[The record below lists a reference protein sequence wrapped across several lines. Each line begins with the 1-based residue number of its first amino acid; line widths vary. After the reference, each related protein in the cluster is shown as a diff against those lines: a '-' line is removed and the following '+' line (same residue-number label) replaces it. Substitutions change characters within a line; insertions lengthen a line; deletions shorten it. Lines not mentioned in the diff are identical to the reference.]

1 MLEDKV
7 INRKA
12 EPTRRS
18 VLALSLGLMALVGG
32 SFAPAIAL
40 AEPKIVVL
48 GDSLSAGYQL
58 PPGAAFPEKLQVALD
73 AKGVEAEI
81 IGAGVSGDTLAGGL
95 SRLDWSVGDDVDAVI
110 VELGGN
116 DAMRGLPVEK
126 AKASLDA
133 IITRLKARDKLVL
146 LAGMMAPP
154 NMGEAYGNEFN
165 AMYEELARKHDVM
178 LYPFFLDGVAAI
190 PELNL
195 DDGFHPNE
203 KGIDVIVE
211 RILPDVKKLVAEAE
225 ERAGS

>member
-1 MLEDKV
+1 M
-7 INRKA
+7 NRKA

-18 VLALSLGLMALVGG
+18 VLALSVSLLALVSV

-40 AEPKIVVL
+40 AAPKIVVL

-58 PPGAAFPEKLQVALD
+58 PPGAAFPEKLQKALD
-73 AKGVEAEI
+73 AKGVAAEI
-81 IGAGVSGDTLAGGL
+81 VGAGVSGDTLAGGL
-95 SRLDWSVGDDVDAVI
+95 SRLDWSVGDDADAVI

-116 DAMRGLPVEK
+116 DALRGLPVEK
-126 AKASLDA
+126 ARSSLET
-133 IITRLKARDKLVL
+133 IITRLKERGKLVL

-154 NMGEAYGNEFN
+154 NMGDAYVTEFN
-165 AMYEELARKHDVM
+165 AMYGKLARKHDVM
-178 LYPFFLDGVAAI
+178 LYPFFLEGVAAV

-195 DDGFHPNE
+195 ADGFHPNE

-225 ERAGS
+225 EKGDS